1 MGGMGRPRKDAF
13 DETTSVRVL
22 RAAEQ
27 VFAER
32 GFADARLEDIAAH
45 AGIRRSSL
53 LYHFGSKDNLYR
65 EVVDH
70 AFGEIA
76 AAIGRGMGKG
86 DSYEEKVEATVME
99 LLAFQREHEALMAVI
114 FRAMLHPGTAGHD
127 TIGEKFVVLIDQLEQ
142 YVVTI
147 GRDRLPAGFPIRAIV
162 TQLIVTHLAHAAMG
176 DLGVR
181 LWKGDIHTAEIARM
195 LLVDGAG

>member
-1 MGGMGRPRKDAF
+1 MGRMGRPRKDAF

-27 VFAER
+27 VFADR
-32 GFADARLEDIAAH
+32 GFADARLEDIAAR

-76 AAIGRGMGKG
+76 AAIGRGMEKG
-86 DSYEEKVEATVME
+86 GGYEEKVEATVTE

-114 FRAMLHPGTAGHD
+114 LRAMLNPGTAGHD
-127 TIGEKFVVLIDQLEQ
+127 AVGDKFVLLIDQLEQ
-142 YVVTI
+142 YVLTI
-147 GRDRLPAGFPIRAIV
+147 GKGRLAGLPVRAIV
-162 TQLIVTHLAHAAMG
+162 MQLIVTHLAHAAMG
-176 DLGVR
+176 ELGER
-181 LWKGDIHTAEIARM
+181 LWKGETHTRDIARM
-195 LLVDGAG
+195 LLIDEPR